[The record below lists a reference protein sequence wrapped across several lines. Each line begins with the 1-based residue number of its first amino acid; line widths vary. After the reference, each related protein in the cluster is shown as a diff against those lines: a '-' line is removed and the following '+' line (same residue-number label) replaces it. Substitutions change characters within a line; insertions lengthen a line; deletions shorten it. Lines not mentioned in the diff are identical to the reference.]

1 MDFILELL
9 KTVGAG
15 VSNFVSSMV
24 QAVVPNVEALIYQ
37 GTWTDGV
44 WTKAVDGGYTAVF
57 GFMVLA
63 ITLGL
68 GYGIFRLA
76 RGIVRRH

>member
-9 KTVGAG
+9 ETVGSG
-15 VSNFVSSMV
+15 ISTFVGSIV

-37 GTWTDGV
+37 GAWSEGV
-44 WTKAVDGGYTAVF
+44 WTKAAEGGYTAVF
-57 GFMVLA
+57 GFVVLG

-68 GYGIFRLA
+68 GYGIFRL
-76 RGIVRRH
+76 VRRIVGR

>member
-9 KTVGAG
+9 ETVGSG
-15 VSNFVSSMV
+15 ISTFVGSIV

-37 GTWTDGV
+37 GTWSEGV
-44 WTKAVDGGYTAVF
+44 WTKAAEGGYTAVF
-57 GFMVLA
+57 GFVVLG

-68 GYGIFRLA
+68 GYGIFRL
-76 RGIVRRH
+76 VRRIVGR